1 MDPLTPVSPVM
12 TARTTI
18 RARRRKDRDIGV
30 DFWGNCPVCRT
41 HEGTGECLPVP
52 PTGRCGA
59 VPRGDRRTAMATVT
73 LVAIQAAY
81 ILMDQRACVDEAIML
96 LQRASDGGRR
106 HCGVS

>member
-1 MDPLTPVSPVM
+1 
-12 TARTTI
+12 
-18 RARRRKDRDIGV
+18 
-30 DFWGNCPVCRT
+30 
-41 HEGTGECLPVP
+41 
-52 PTGRCGA
+52 
-59 VPRGDRRTAMATVT
+59 MATVT